1 MELPDVVSLA
11 SHAAHSSA
19 GMSGLAYVASGD
31 EEDKASLSLLT
42 CGADGA
48 LSSRP
53 MGDADAALPD
63 ATSISTGTSLT
74 PLTCLAASRGVFA
87 VGDESNYVRVRL
99 HLERERE
106 SQRKE
111 AGERESL
118 TRSILI
124 RATPERRSSPSSR
137 PRTFETLRLSS
148 KLSTALLPP
157 LVRIRR
163 RRHPLRAPAA
173 LSGLL
178 PGRLHPRRGRGR
190 RGH

>member
-99 HLERERE
+99 HLEREIESQKCVDTMLHCVNMHDVDRE
-106 SQRKE
+106 SEVAKK
-111 AGERESL
+111 L
-118 TRSILI
+118 TMC
-124 RATPERRSSPSSR
+124 
-137 PRTFETLRLSS
+137 
-148 KLSTALLPP
+148 
-157 LVRIRR
+157 
-163 RRHPLRAPAA
+163 
-173 LSGLL
+173 
-178 PGRLHPRRGRGR
+178 LHV
-190 RGH
+190 